1 MTEENLRNIF
11 NPSAGPVVLKSI
23 KSWAQSNAWRRSFG
37 AVDLSNKLR
46 ILSEFPIGSSGSTK
60 SYRLLTCRLPTNSI
74 ETNLAGQN
82 LNSAQNSE
90 RLPPSKCLYL
100 EFTFSPLPSAQF
112 EIKESPALIRISLKA
127 SKREKGLDERFTK
140 IKFQLLS
147 FKLRSSQGIF
157 RIYSL

>member
-11 NPSAGPVVLKSI
+11 NPSTGPVVLKSI

-46 ILSEFPIGSSGSTK
+46 ILSEFPIGSGSTK

-82 LNSAQNSE
+82 LNSVQNSE
-90 RLPPSKCLYL
+90 SLPPSKCL

>member
-11 NPSAGPVVLKSI
+11 NPSTGPVVLKSI

-46 ILSEFPIGSSGSTK
+46 ILSEFPIGSGSTK

-82 LNSAQNSE
+82 LNSVQNSE
-90 RLPPSKCLYL
+90 GLPPSKCLYL

-140 IKFQLLS
+140 IKFQVLS